1 MFADDVFWSI
11 ILTYGNGNPTGLRP
25 VGRENPPFVV
35 RITPGGFSRPTGL
48 RPVGFLQSRPGGQ
61 SRPSGLENALYIW
74 EWQSHR
80 PSTEGS
86 GNPPPSWG
94 HLSGLRSGLRPPLRP
109 SRCPHLGGG
118 FPHPSAFGRCN
129 SYILTRKILGR
140 VATRGHQ

>member
-1 MFADDVFWSI
+1 MEIPLACGWWDGK
-11 ILTYGNGNPTGLRP
+11 ILPSWWASLGLTFRPSASTPALVMPT
-25 VGRENPPFVV
+25 
-35 RITPGGFSRPTGL
+35 TPGGLSRPTGL
-48 RPVGFLQSRPGGQ
+48 RPVGFLQSRP
-61 SRPSGLENALYIW
+61 SGIENALYIW

-129 SYILTRKILGR
+129 SYNPAMVVSIPP
-140 VATRGHQ
+140 